1 MKVPKQDLRHPSTSR
16 ACRAC
21 HFGWA
26 GATLLDVPWMLSHLI
41 SGIYMKDLSILS
53 TSAIFTVFLQI
64 YRCNTAATLCQ
75 ENEFY
80 GHGLVDAGA
89 CRLES
94 IRTDHGISMRF

>member
-1 MKVPKQDLRHPSTSR
+1 MKVPKQDFRHPSTSR

-41 SGIYMKDLSILS
+41 SGIHMKDLSILS

-64 YRCNTAATLCQ
+64 YRCNTAATLRQ

-94 IRTDHGISMRF
+94 IRADHGISMRF